1 MKRNMKTIIISV
13 FICIYVLSM
22 AAATVFAAFYRKNE
36 MDHERVKYSV
46 SLVSFLSSSDQIR
59 REMKSEGITG
69 TIMGYQAYLTELLAM
84 HSDCYQQISAAF
96 YDMEGNKLAQ
106 TGSLLG
112 MQTSSAREDDQM
124 TATNSFYYDAGEY
137 LSREELEQL
146 GEYLEQNEK
155 TDRQHS
161 PEPYRISIRVRNGA
175 ADENYDPDAGYDDYD
190 PQKTALTDLTVQKIT
205 WIDMDRNL
213 EAEGKADSL
222 TGAMWSEEIP
232 VYRNIDSEYEG
243 YIQED
248 DVDRVLHYRQTDD
261 EVVFTWTGGP
271 GEAGEWE
278 LTDWDSI
285 STAMFPGLKEG
296 YREWLSWMD
305 HTYLHQFPE
314 KILDMETALDR
325 MYSKEGKSLEETSG
339 IGFGADRW
347 NRTLTCY
354 PVVMAE
360 SDVFHEEKA
369 SGGTTLAEPYY
380 YLFVAAETHPVRSA
394 VYMLRFVYLGSGFFI
409 LACMFLVL
417 YVIQRTSRKR
427 EQMEEGRRD
436 FTNAVAHELKTPL
449 GITRAFAE
457 NLAENTVEEKKEYY
471 VKQII
476 RQTEEMDRLVLDMI
490 DASKLDSDL
499 LVLQKEIVS
508 LNELLDTQMK
518 KLEPV
523 MEQKNLTVERQDE
536 AEFTV
541 IGDPKYLEKA
551 VWNLLVNAVVHNRQ
565 NGSISIRIRKNELI
579 LENTVIP
586 DQGESSGEQNT
597 GIGLYLTEK
606 ILEKHHLYLN
616 MEMKEDG
623 TCCSFCLR
631 V

>member
-22 AAATVFAAFYRKNE
+22 AAATVFASFYRKNE

-46 SLVSFLSSSDQIR
+46 SLVSFLSSSDQTR

-84 HSDCYQQISAAF
+84 HSDRYQQISAAF

-112 MQTSSAREDDQM
+112 IQTSSVRKDSQM

-175 ADENYDPDAGYDDYD
+175 AEENYDPDAGYDDYD
-190 PQKTALTDLTVQKIT
+190 PQKTALTDLAVQKIT
-205 WIDMDRNL
+205 WSDMDRNP
-213 EAEGKADSL
+213 EAEVDSL

-248 DVDRVLHYRQTDD
+248 DVDRVLHYQQTDD
-261 EVVFTWTGGP
+261 EVVFTWTDGQ
-271 GEAGEWE
+271 GEAGGWE
-278 LTDWDSI
+278 VTDWDSI

-305 HTYLHQFPE
+305 HTYLHQFPD

-325 MYSKEGKSLEETSG
+325 MYSGEGKTLEETSG
-339 IGFGADRW
+339 IGFEADRW

-354 PVVMAE
+354 PVVMAD
-360 SDVFHEEKA
+360 SDAFYEEKT
-369 SGGTTLAEPYY
+369 SGSMTLAEPYY

-394 VYMLRFVYLGSGFFI
+394 VHMLRFVYLGSCLFI

-417 YVIQRTSRKR
+417 YVIQRTAGKR

-457 NLAENTVEEKKEYY
+457 NLAENTAEEKREYY
-471 VKQII
+471 VEQII

-508 LNELLDTQMK
+508 LNELLDTQLK
-518 KLEPV
+518 KLEPAA
-523 MEQKNLTVERQDE
+523 EQKNLTVERQDE

-541 IGDPKYLEKA
+541 VGDPKYLEKA

-623 TCCSFCLR
+623 TCCSFRLW

>member
-36 MDHERVKYSV
+36 MDHKRVKYSV

-112 MQTSSAREDDQM
+112 LQTSSARKDDQM
-124 TATNSFYYDAGEY
+124 TATNSFYYDAAEY
-137 LSREELEQL
+137 LNREELEQL
-146 GEYLEQNEK
+146 GRYLEQNEK

-161 PEPYRISIRVRNGA
+161 PELYRLSIRVRNGA
-175 ADENYDPDAGYDDYD
+175 AEENYNPDAGYDDYD
-190 PQKTALTDLTVQKIT
+190 PQKTALTDLAVQKIT
-205 WIDMDRNL
+205 WTDMDRNPD
-213 EAEGKADSL
+213 AEGKADSL

-232 VYRNIDSEYEG
+232 VYRNIDPEYEG
-243 YIQED
+243 YIKED
-248 DVDRVLHYRQTDD
+248 DVDRVLHYRQTGD
-261 EVVFTWTGGP
+261 EVVFSWTGGQ
-271 GEAGEWE
+271 GEIGEWE

-305 HTYLHQFPE
+305 NTYLHQFPE

-325 MYSKEGKSLEETSG
+325 TYSKEGKSLEETSG

-354 PVVMAE
+354 PVVMAD

-369 SGGTTLAEPYY
+369 SGSMTLAEPYY
-380 YLFVAAETHPVRSA
+380 YLFVAAETYPVRSA
-394 VYMLRFVYLGSGFFI
+394 VYMLRFVYLGSGLFI

-457 NLAENTVEEKKEYY
+457 NLAENTAEEKKEYY

-499 LVLQKEIVS
+499 LVLQKEIIS